1 MTFLPYIVAYLF
13 GAISFGV
20 FVLVVLVKLHSR
32 PPGITKHAR
41 RDTPIDVQHREF
53 QRKYRDARE
62 PGVAE
67 WNRAE
72 TEPGVRYEHLGMTG
86 EEV

>member
-1 MTFLPYIVAYLF
+1 MTFLTGALF
-13 GAISFGV
+13 GASIA
-20 FVLVVLVKLHSR
+20 LIVVMMLRR

-53 QRKYRDARE
+53 QRQYRDARE

-72 TEPGVRYEHLGMTG
+72 AEPGVRYEHLGMTG